1 MEGNE
6 LTIGFNC
13 RFLLDSLRAAPAD
26 CDRLRI
32 RLNSPLMGV
41 VIEPSYGSDFITA
54 TPDES
59 VFGSRSLDVE
69 KPENEDESEKFLYF
83 VMPVRLN
90 G

>member
-1 MEGNE
+1 MC
-6 LTIGFNC
+6 I
-13 RFLLDSLRAAPAD
+13 R
-26 CDRLRI
+26 DR
-32 RLNSPLMGV
+32 
-41 VIEPSYGSDFITA
+41 SYGSDFITA